1 MEETTQIPQDLLGAI
16 VAGAEKYKDSPNLD
30 ALLDEAS
37 DSWYQINI
45 SLTGA
50 HPTKQHTNEFL
61 QDVLKTA
68 LKNTLKKLATSKQ
81 EITTVTLVYA
91 TQQLVDCL
99 IQNYGWTVLA
109 PYQIPLEI
117 LAAVFFAELLKQ
129 IAISKKDS

>member
-1 MEETTQIPQDLLGAI
+1 MDETTQISQELLKAV
-16 VAGAEKYKDSPNLD
+16 VAGAEKYKDSQDLD
-30 ALLDEAS
+30 ILLDEAA

-50 HPTKQHTNEFL
+50 HPTKQRTTDFL

-129 IAISKKDS
+129 LSSSIREI